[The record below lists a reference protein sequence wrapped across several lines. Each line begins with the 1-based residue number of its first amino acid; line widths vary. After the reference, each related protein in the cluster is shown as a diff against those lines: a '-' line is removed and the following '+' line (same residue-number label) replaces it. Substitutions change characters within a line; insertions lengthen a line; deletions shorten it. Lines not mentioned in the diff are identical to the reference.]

1 MDHGNT
7 HPTIDE
13 LQKFTPLQPFSEQQ
27 LTLLSGAITTR
38 QAKPGEVII
47 ELESDDN
54 NTYFLLE
61 GSLLLTASDHRTRV
75 IDAKDDTARS
85 PIALLRPRKYR
96 VEAKTTVRYLIIDSD
111 FLEDIAKNPAASPNQ
126 FEGYEV
132 SGDQQAETSSFEDR
146 LSTRL
151 LRDIDNDSLELPS
164 LPDVA
169 IRIGRALEDG
179 VSDAN
184 RIAELIQTDPVI
196 TAKLIKAANSALY
209 GRSNPVDSCSAAV
222 VRLGAD
228 VTHKLVLSYAL
239 RELFKSD
246 SDLLRQ
252 RMEALWKH
260 STHVAAI
267 CYALAKQDSRF
278 KPEHAMLAGLLHDI
292 GIVAILNYARNFPSD
307 ALQPALIDNATD
319 NLRARI
325 GGMILENWGF
335 TPDFVICAREAEEW
349 MRNKGDA
356 PDYCDLVIIAQLH
369 SYIGVNMLRGQHLPA
384 IDEVPAHSRLEL
396 GELTP
401 RMSLKILEQAKDQ
414 IAHAQSMLNA

>member
-1 MDHGNT
+1 MEQSNT
-7 HPTIDE
+7 HPSVDE
-13 LQKFTPLQPFSEQQ
+13 LQRFTPLQPFSNQQ
-27 LTLLSGAITTR
+27 LTLLAGATR
-38 QAKPGEVII
+38 IWRARPGEVII

-61 GSLLLTASDHRTRV
+61 GTLLLNSADQRSRQINVD
-75 IDAKDDTARS
+75 DDSAKA

-96 VEAKTTVRYLIIDSD
+96 VEAKTTVRYLVIDSD
-111 FLEDIAKNPAASPNQ
+111 FLEDIARHRATSFNQ

-132 SGDQQAETSSFEDR
+132 SGDNQAEPSSFEDQ
-146 LSTRL
+146 LSSRL
-151 LRDIDNDSLELPS
+151 LDDLNNDSLELPS

-228 VTHKLVLSYAL
+228 VTHKLVISYAL
-239 RELFKSD
+239 RELFNSD
-246 SDLLRQ
+246 SKLLSQ
-252 RMEALWKH
+252 RMHALWKH

-267 CYALAKQDSRF
+267 CYALARQDSRF

-292 GIVAILNYARNFPSD
+292 GVVAILNYARKFPDES
-307 ALQPALIDNATD
+307 LQPDTIDQAIN
-319 NLRARI
+319 NLRAQI
-325 GGMILENWGF
+325 GGMILHNWGF
-335 TPDFVICAREAEEW
+335 TADLVTCALEGEEW

-369 SYIGVNMLRGQHLPA
+369 SHIGENMAMGQHLPA

>member
-27 LTLLSGAITTR
+27 LTLLSGAITIR
-38 QAKPGEVII
+38 QARPGDAII

-75 IDAKDDTARS
+75 IDAKDDSARS

-96 VEAKTTVRYLIIDSD
+96 VEAKTAVRYLVIDSD
-111 FLEDIAKNPAASPNQ
+111 FLEDIARNPSASQNQ

-132 SGDQQAETSSFEDR
+132 SGDHQGETSSFEDQ
-146 LSTRL
+146 LSSRL
-151 LRDIDNDSLELPS
+151 LKDIDNDSLELPS
-164 LPDVA
+164 LPEVA

-246 SDLLRQ
+246 SGLLRE

-267 CYALAKQDSRF
+267 CYALARQDSRF

-292 GIVAILNYARNFPSD
+292 GVVAILNYARNFPADS
-307 ALQPALIDNATD
+307 LQPALIDSAID

-335 TPDFVICAREAEEW
+335 TPDFVICAQEAEEW

-369 SYIGVNMLRGQHLPA
+369 SYIGSNMLRGRHLPA